1 MQKVAFKM
9 SNGNKNKTLYAVMA
23 ALFTA
28 LMAVFAQIQ
37 IPTPFFPLTLQTFA
51 VALCGY
57 TLGVKYSL
65 FSVLA
70 YMLLGVCGAPVFS
83 SFCGGAHHFTDPQ
96 GGFLIAFPVLAV
108 FCALSYKFKKPIQ
121 KIGIGVLGVVLMYI
135 CGVIYFVFIT
145 DIKSPLVTTLVFM
158 GTFIKDIFLCCFG
171 FYISKILRKRVLKDG
186 T

>member
-1 MQKVAFKM
+1 M
-9 SNGNKNKTLYAVMA
+9 SNNTKNKTLYGVIA

-28 LMAVFAQIQ
+28 LTAVFAQIQ
-37 IPTPFFPLTLQTFA
+37 IPTPFFPLTFQVFA

-83 SFCGGAHHFTDPQ
+83 SFCGGPHHFTDPQ
-96 GGFLIAFPVLAV
+96 GGFLIAFPILAV
-108 FCALSYKFKKPIQ
+108 FCALSIKFKKTVG
-121 KIGIGVLGVVLMYI
+121 KIGLGIFGVAVTYILGVVHFM
-135 CGVIYFVFIT
+135 
-145 DIKSPLVTTLVFM
+145 LVTNISSATVTALVFF
-158 GTFIKDIFLCCFG
+158 GTFIKDIFLVWFAY
-171 FYISKILRKRVLKDG
+171 YISKILKKRILKNG

>member
-1 MQKVAFKM
+1 MA
-9 SNGNKNKTLYAVMA
+9 NNTKNKTLYAVMA

-37 IPTPFFPLTLQTFA
+37 IPTPFYPLTLQTFA

-83 SFCGGAHHFTDPQ
+83 SFCGGPHHFTDPQ
-96 GGFLIAFPVLAV
+96 GGFLIAFPILAL
-108 FCALSYKFKKPIQ
+108 FCALSQKLKKPIE
-121 KIGIGVLGVVLMYI
+121 KIALGVLGVLIMYI
-135 CGVIYFVFIT
+135 SGSIHFMVVT
-145 DIKSPLVTTLVFM
+145 NVKSLTVTILMFF
-158 GTFIKDIFLCCFG
+158 GTFIKDVFLVSFG
-171 FYISKILRKRVLKDG
+171 YYVSKILIKRLLKNG

>member
-1 MQKVAFKM
+1 MA
-9 SNGNKNKTLYAVMA
+9 NDTKNKTLYAVMS

-37 IPTPFFPLTLQTFA
+37 IPTPFFPLTLQVFA

-70 YMLLGVCGAPVFS
+70 YMLLGLCGAPVFS
-83 SFCGGAHHFTDPQ
+83 SFCGGPHHFTDPQ
-96 GGFLIAFPVLAV
+96 GGFLIAFPVLAL
-108 FCALSYKFKKPIQ
+108 FCALSHKIKGDIK
-121 KIGIGVLGVVLMYI
+121 KIGFGIFGVACMYI

-145 DIKSPLVTTLVFM
+145 NIKSPIVTTLVFI
-158 GTFIKDIFLCCFG
+158 GTFIKDIFLCSFG
-171 FYISKILRKRVLKDG
+171 FYISRILKKRVLKNG

>member
-1 MQKVAFKM
+1 MEYNV
-9 SNGNKNKTLYAVMA
+9 KNKTLLPILA

-83 SFCGGAHHFTDPQ
+83 SFCGGPHHFTDPQ
-96 GGFLIAFPVLAV
+96 GGFLIAFPVLTL
-108 FCALSYKFKKPIQ
+108 FCALAYKFKKPIQ
-121 KIGIGVLGVVLMYI
+121 KIGLGIAGVAIMYVCGAIHFMLVTNIKSITVIVLM
-135 CGVIYFVFIT
+135 FF
-145 DIKSPLVTTLVFM
+145 
-158 GTFIKDIFLCCFG
+158 GTFIKDILLVFFG
-171 FYISKILRKRVLKDG
+171 FYISRIVKKRIFKNG
-186 T
+186 TH

>member
-1 MQKVAFKM
+1 MV
-9 SNGNKNKTLYAVMA
+9 NDNRNKTSKAVLA

-37 IPTPFFPLTLQTFA
+37 IPTPFFPITLQTFA

-57 TLGVKYSL
+57 TLGVKYS
-65 FSVLA
+65 FISVLA

-96 GGFLIAFPVLAV
+96 GGFLIAFPVLTL
-108 FCALSYKFKKPIQ
+108 FCALSNKFKKSIQ
-121 KIGIGVLGVVLMYI
+121 KIAFGILGVMIMYVCGAVHFMLVTKVESIIVTVLM
-135 CGVIYFVFIT
+135 FF
-145 DIKSPLVTTLVFM
+145 
-158 GTFIKDIFLCCFG
+158 GTFIKDILLVFFA
-171 FYISKILRKRVLKDG
+171 FYISGILNRRILKNG